1 MVAPIRILVRN
12 LKVVRFVWFNL
23 KTFYTNWYA
32 YDNTKRKYIINQLF
46 LYKPFFCALRKCPKT
61 IIYAN
66 QPIYSRIRLAIWIF
80 NLKRKSN
87 MIPIYFLGPTTSLQI
102 ILLVSPY
109 RQGLTNSDAPT
120 ERIFN
125 RNRTLIAA
133 TAITA
138 RTQHWVTTHLC
149 INNTIFRTILHCAT
163 LHFSRHFLICVAMWV
178 RDYMCI
184 CWLPPGQN
192 EKQSIMHRSIAL
204 RFVRFYR
211 QNHLLHVFGNIR
223 LGSFGWPFV
232 RWAPRFSNYRRKS
245 RKNHTI
251 SVHI

>member
-1 MVAPIRILVRN
+1 
-12 LKVVRFVWFNL
+12 
-23 KTFYTNWYA
+23 
-32 YDNTKRKYIINQLF
+32 
-46 LYKPFFCALRKCPKT
+46 
-61 IIYAN
+61 
-66 QPIYSRIRLAIWIF
+66 
-80 NLKRKSN
+80 

-138 RTQHWVTTHLC
+138 HALSTEWPHIFALTTQSSAQSCTA
-149 INNTIFRTILHCAT
+149 LHYISADISLFVLPCEYAT
-163 LHFSRHFLICVAMWV
+163 
-178 RDYMCI
+178 MCI

-232 RWAPRFSNYRRKS
+232 RWVPRFSNYRRKS

>member
-12 LKVVRFVWFNL
+12 LKVVRCVWFNL
-23 KTFYTNWYA
+23 KTFYTNSYA
-32 YDNTKRKYIINQLF
+32 YDNTQRKYIINQLF

-138 RTQHWVTTHLC
+138 HALSTEWPHIFALTTQSSAQSCTALHYISADISLFVLPCEYATICAYADCLPARTR
-149 INNTIFRTILHCAT
+149 NNR
-163 LHFSRHFLICVAMWV
+163 
-178 RDYMCI
+178 
-184 CWLPPGQN
+184 
-192 EKQSIMHRSIAL
+192 
-204 RFVRFYR
+204 
-211 QNHLLHVFGNIR
+211 
-223 LGSFGWPFV
+223 
-232 RWAPRFSNYRRKS
+232 
-245 RKNHTI
+245 
-251 SVHI
+251 